1 MDDINELKTMVVNLF
16 DCVKNLNVTASK
28 LFANQQIFMKKQDLI
43 LKKIESL
50 YPRVQE
56 QEYQLE
62 ELTKRFYQNMINAPA
77 VQQFENT
84 FTRPSTARV
93 PAQKQM

>member
-1 MDDINELKTMVVNLF
+1 MDDINELETMVVNLF

-62 ELTKRFYQNMINAPA
+62 ELLNISLFRYNMRYITKDKTI
-77 VQQFENT
+77 
-84 FTRPSTARV
+84 FTLRKRNN
-93 PAQKQM
+93 